1 MATRKIKFKMTATI
15 VQYHVVEVDEK
26 NIPKC
31 MDILDYAEQEAQDN
45 WDYTQPSDDERFTQD
60 IEYIDEL

>member
-1 MATRKIKFKMTATI
+1 MATRKIRFKMTATI

-26 NIPKC
+26 NIPKG

-60 IEYIDEL
+60 TEYIDEL